1 MFATMIGSGI
11 ATCIIYGASTWQVSD
26 RRKIGHVFANVNYSV
41 KGRTPRLIKR
51 KIDEDKTQYIYSV
64 PYGLIDDDR
73 LERIL
78 SKTLARPVKVMFR
91 GKLIIYVY
99 NNALSTQIKH
109 DWSAT
114 TPWVVP
120 IGQTL
125 DGPLLHNFDVIPHM
139 TVAGA
144 TRQGKTV
151 FTKLL
156 FAHLINGNP
165 DVEFYVLDLKGG
177 LEFGRYD
184 KLRQVH
190 AVASDV
196 IEALECLAGI
206 VRQMKADMR
215 RFKDAGYNNIVNT
228 PYTYRKF
235 ILVDEGAELDV
246 KCQAILSEIAR
257 VGGALGYRIIF
268 ATQYPTADTL
278 PRQLKQN
285 ADAKVS
291 FRLPTEIASRVAID
305 EGGAELLRN
314 PGRAIYRTH
323 ERHEVQVPY
332 VSDEE
337 ISEVLRR
344 YRRVEIAEQS
354 HPSRRDIIEFN

>member
-1 MFATMIGSGI
+1 MIATMVGSGI
-11 ATCIIYGASTWQVSD
+11 AACIIYGASTWQVSD
-26 RRKIGHVFANVNYSV
+26 RHKIDHVFANVNYSV
-41 KGRTPRLIKR
+41 NGRTPRLIKR
-51 KIDEDKTQYIYSV
+51 KIDADKTQYIYSV

-78 SKTLARPVKVMFR
+78 TKTLARPIKVMFR

-99 NNALSTQIKH
+99 NGGLPTQIKH
-109 DWSAT
+109 NWTTT

-125 DGPLLHNFDVIPHM
+125 DGPLLHDFDVIPHM

-177 LEFGRYD
+177 LEFGRYANI
-184 KLRQVH
+184 RQVKT
-190 AVASDV
+190 VASDV
-196 IEALECLAGI
+196 YEALETLADI
-206 VRQMKADMR
+206 VRRMKADMK
-215 RFKDAGYNNIVNT
+215 RFRDAGYNNIVNT
-228 PYTYRKF
+228 SLSYRKF
-235 ILVDEGAELDV
+235 ILVDEGAELDD
-246 KCQAILSEIAR
+246 KCRALLSEIAR
-257 VGGALGYRIIF
+257 IGGALGYRIIF

-323 ERHEVQVPY
+323 ERYEAQVPY
-332 VSDEE
+332 ISDEE
-337 ISEVLRR
+337 VTEILRR
-344 YRRVEIAEQS
+344 YRRVEAAGENQS
-354 HPSRRDIIEFN
+354 SRGDIIEFN

>member
-11 ATCIIYGASTWQVSD
+11 AACIIYGASTWRVSD
-26 RRKIGHVFANVNYSV
+26 RRKIDYVFANVNYSV
-41 KGRTPRLIKR
+41 KGRTPRLVKR
-51 KIDEDKTQYIYSV
+51 IYDADKTQYIYSV

-78 SKTLARPVKVMFR
+78 SKTLSRPVKVMFR
-91 GKLIIYVY
+91 GKLVIYVY
-99 NNALSTQIKH
+99 NGGLPTKIKH
-109 DWSAT
+109 DWTTS

-120 IGQTL
+120 IGQSL
-125 DGPLLHNFDVIPHM
+125 DGPLLHDFDVIPHM

-151 FTKLL
+151 FIKLM

-165 DVEFYVLDLKGG
+165 GVEFYVLDLKGG
-177 LEFGRYD
+177 LEFGRYENI
-184 KLRQVH
+184 RQVKT
-190 AVASDV
+190 VASDV
-196 IEALECLAGI
+196 YEALETLADI
-206 VRQMKADMR
+206 VRRMKADMK
-215 RFKDAGYNNIVNT
+215 RFRDAGYNNIVNT

-235 ILVDEGAELDV
+235 ILVDEGAELDD
-246 KCQAILSEIAR
+246 KCRALLSEIAR
-257 VGGALGYRIIF
+257 IGGALGYRIIF

-332 VSDEE
+332 VGDKE
-337 ISEVLRR
+337 ISDRLRR
-344 YRRVEIAEQS
+344 YERVEITEQS
-354 HPSRRDIIEFN
+354 QPSRRDIIEFN